1 MNFIHHYRAETT
13 LKVLYE
19 TNMKILFKQGKDI
32 SKLINF
38 VLYYLNILLN
48 SYITLRTLMKN
59 PQYANFQ
66 I

>member
-1 MNFIHHYRAETT
+1 MNFINHYRAETT